1 MSDNKNTSV
10 NNCSNKEYNKDNK
23 DRFLLVLSMII
34 FGTIGIFRRYIEL
47 PSGFL
52 AMSRGFIGT
61 AYLIVFVLATKKGI
75 SVESIKKNAIPLLL
89 SGAFIGFNWILLFE
103 AYNYTSVAVATLCY
117 YMAPMIVI
125 AVSPVIFKERLSAKK
140 IVCVGVALIGMVLVS
155 GVNNMDSFKLSEIK
169 GVLLGLGA
177 ALLYATVVL
186 MNKKIRDIGPYDK
199 TIVQLASAG
208 VVMFAYTILMEE
220 VTKKDFTLIAVI
232 MLVVVGVLHTGVA
245 YAWYFGSMKN
255 ISAQTVALFSY
266 LDPIVAIILSAVV
279 LREDIGILEGIG
291 AVMVL
296 GAAAFADRE

>member
-1 MSDNKNTSV
+1 MSNKN
-10 NNCSNKEYNKDNK
+10 NNKDK
-23 DRFLLVLSMII
+23 LLLIFSMII

-61 AYLIVFVLATKKGI
+61 AFLVMFVLVTKKGI
-75 SVESIKKNAIPLLL
+75 SKKSIKENALPLVL

-125 AVSPVIFKERLSAKK
+125 AVSPVILKEKLSGKK
-140 IVCVGVALIGMVLVS
+140 IVCVLVALAGMVLVS
-155 GVNNMDSFKLSEIK
+155 GVTDMENFKLSEMK

-186 MNKKIRDIGPYDK
+186 MNKKIKDIGPYDK
-199 TIVQLASAG
+199 TIVQLVSAG
-208 VVMFAYTILMEE
+208 VVMLAYTLLVEN
-220 VTKKDFTLIAVI
+220 VSKSDFSLVAVV
-232 MLVVVGVLHTGVA
+232 MLVVVGVVHTGVA
-245 YAWYFGSMKN
+245 YAWYFGSMKS

-266 LDPIVAIILSAVV
+266 IDPIVAIILSAV
-279 LREDIGILEGIG
+279 ILGESMGVMEAVG

-296 GAAAFADRE
+296 GAAALAERE

>member
-1 MSDNKNTSV
+1 MSNKN
-10 NNCSNKEYNKDNK
+10 NNKDK
-23 DRFLLVLSMII
+23 LLLIFSMII

-61 AYLIVFVLATKKGI
+61 AYLVIFVLATKKGI
-75 SVESIKKNAIPLLL
+75 SKKSIKKNALPLIL

-125 AVSPVIFKERLSAKK
+125 AVSPVILKEKLSGKK
-140 IVCVGVALIGMVLVS
+140 VACVLVALAGMVLVS
-155 GVNNMDSFKLSEIK
+155 GVTGMESFKLSEMK

-186 MNKKIRDIGPYDK
+186 MNKKIKDIGPYDK

-208 VVMFAYTILMEE
+208 AVMLAYTLLVEN
-220 VTKKDFTLIAVI
+220 VSKSDFSLVAVV
-232 MLVVVGVLHTGVA
+232 MLVVVGVVHTGVA
-245 YAWYFGSMKN
+245 YAWYFGSMKS

-266 LDPIVAIILSAVV
+266 IDPIVAIILSAA
-279 LREDIGILEGIG
+279 ILGESMGVMEAIG

-296 GAAAFADRE
+296 GAAALAERE

>member
-1 MSDNKNTSV
+1 MSNKN
-10 NNCSNKEYNKDNK
+10 NNKDK
-23 DRFLLVLSMII
+23 LLLIFSMII

-47 PSGFL
+47 PSAFL

-61 AYLIVFVLATKKGI
+61 AYLVIFVLATKKGI
-75 SVESIKKNAIPLLL
+75 SKKSIKKNALPLIL

-125 AVSPVIFKERLSAKK
+125 AVSPVILKEKLSGKK
-140 IVCVGVALIGMVLVS
+140 VACVLVALAGMVLVS
-155 GVNNMDSFKLSEIK
+155 GVTGMESFKLSEMK

-186 MNKKIRDIGPYDK
+186 MNKKIKDIGPYDK

-208 VVMFAYTILMEE
+208 VVMLAYTLLVEN
-220 VTKKDFTLIAVI
+220 VSKSDFSLVAVV
-232 MLVVVGVLHTGVA
+232 MLVVVGVVHTGVA
-245 YAWYFGSMKN
+245 YAWYFGSMKS

-266 LDPIVAIILSAVV
+266 IDPIVAIILSAV
-279 LREDIGILEGIG
+279 ILGESMGVMEAVG

-296 GAAAFADRE
+296 GAAALAERE